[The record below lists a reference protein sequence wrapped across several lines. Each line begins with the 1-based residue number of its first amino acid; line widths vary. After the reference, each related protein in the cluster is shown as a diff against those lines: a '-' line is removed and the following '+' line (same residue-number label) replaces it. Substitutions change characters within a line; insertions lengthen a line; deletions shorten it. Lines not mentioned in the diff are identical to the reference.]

1 MKKKCETHG
10 WGLALTC
17 NKEKIM
23 SRSFAP
29 SYADTHAVTEAD
41 EIARDGH
48 VKVVIIDGVQ
58 YLSMRDIVQAADTD
72 GI

>member
-1 MKKKCETHG
+1 M
-10 WGLALTC
+10 TC

-23 SRSFAP
+23 SRSLVSFDS

-48 VKVVIIDGVQ
+48 VKVVIIDGVHCAIPVD
-58 YLSMRDIVQAADTD
+58 S
-72 GI
+72 